1 MANPTKRL
9 LNFKEGEFVK
19 LKGALFDKTEP
30 VFIGRIQDD
39 GYYQLWKN
47 QKSFDQGKPWD
58 HLAAGSHLVGN

>member
-30 VFIGRIQDD
+30 VFIGQIQDD
-39 GYYQLWKN
+39 GYYLLWKS
-47 QKSFDQGKPWD
+47 QKSFDHGKPWD
-58 HLAAGSHLVGN
+58 HLASGSHLVGN

>member
-1 MANPTKRL
+1 MASPIKRL
-9 LNFKEGEFVK
+9 RNFSVEDTVK

-30 VFIGRIQDD
+30 LFIGRIQDD

-58 HLAAGSHLVGN
+58 HLAAGSHLVA

>member
-1 MANPTKRL
+1 MASPTTRL
-9 LNFKEGEFVK
+9 RQFCVGETVK
-19 LKGALFDKTEP
+19 LKGALFDKAEP

-58 HLAAGSHLVGN
+58 HLAAGSHLVA